1 MTATLFCS
9 AQYLSK
15 CCRMEPHGILF
26 RISIKIFSPNTDW
39 WQKVLPFLPFPP
51 LDYVNTAALF
61 VKIEIFPSY
70 SVVSLYN
77 ISCKLK
83 INNHIHSLCS
93 YWSED
98 VLGLRSSWVRCNAS
112 SYKNKLSH
120 SQQIHFKR
128 IWEGADRFT
137 LFLSHLPFQTV
148 FETQSDW
155 ILR

>member
-9 AQYLSK
+9 VQYLSK
-15 CCRMEPHGILF
+15 CCRMEPHGIIF
-26 RISIKIFSPNTDW
+26 RILRKIFSPNTDD
-39 WQKVLPFLPFPP
+39 KRCSLPPSPP
-51 LDYVNTAALF
+51 LDYVTTAALF

-93 YWSED
+93 NWSED
-98 VLGLRSSWVRCNAS
+98 VLGLLSSRVRCNAS